1 MDFLTILTQSIVI
14 LTSVAFLYAGFVI
27 ERNKYLRRKYKRIA
41 DLQAKLGEDVYDEFD
56 FEQLSNKELTKL
68 DRRLTKTLQEKR
80 QSELDEENRQI
91 LENLL

>member
-1 MDFLTILTQSIVI
+1 MNFLTILAYFAVT
-14 LTSVAFLYAGFVI
+14 LTSITFLYAEFVI
-27 ERNKYLRRKYKRIA
+27 ERNKYLRRKYKRIS

-56 FEQLSNKELTKL
+56 FEQLSNKELIKL

>member
-27 ERNKYLRRKYKRIA
+27 ELNKYFRRKYERIA
-41 DLQAKLGEDVYDEFD
+41 DLQSKLGENVYDEYV
-56 FEQLSNKELTKL
+56 FEKMSSRDLAKL
-68 DRRLTKTLQEKR
+68 DRRLTKALHEKR

>member
-1 MDFLTILTQSIVI
+1 MNFLTILAYFAVT
-14 LTSVAFLYAGFVI
+14 LTSITFLYTEFAI

>member
-27 ERNKYLRRKYKRIA
+27 ELNKYFRRKYERIA
-41 DLQAKLGEDVYDEFD
+41 DLQSKLGENVYDEYV
-56 FEQLSNKELTKL
+56 FEKMSSKELTKL
-68 DRRLTKTLQEKR
+68 DRRLTKDLHKKR

>member
-14 LTSVAFLYAGFVI
+14 LTSVAFLYASFVI
-27 ERNKYLRRKYKRIA
+27 ELNKYFRRKYERIA
-41 DLQAKLGEDVYDEFD
+41 DLQSKLGENVYDEYV
-56 FEQLSNKELTKL
+56 FEKMSSRDLAKL
-68 DRRLTKTLQEKR
+68 DRRLTKALQEKR

>member
-14 LTSVAFLYAGFVI
+14 LTSVAFLYAGFII
-27 ERNKYLRRKYKRIA
+27 ELNKYFRRKYERIA
-41 DLQAKLGEDVYDEFD
+41 DLQAKLGEDVYDEFY
-56 FEQLSNKELTKL
+56 FEQLSNKDLAKL
-68 DRRLTKTLQEKR
+68 DRYLTKTLQEKR

>member
-1 MDFLTILTQSIVI
+1 MNFLTILAYFAVT
-14 LTSVAFLYAGFVI
+14 LTSITFLYAEFAI

-68 DRRLTKTLQEKR
+68 DRHLTKTLQEKR
-80 QSELDEENRQI
+80 QSELDEENCQI

>member
-1 MDFLTILTQSIVI
+1 MDFLTILIQSIVI

-41 DLQAKLGEDVYDEFD
+41 DLQAKLDEDVYDEFD

>member
-27 ERNKYLRRKYKRIA
+27 ERNKYLRRKYRRIA

>member
-1 MDFLTILTQSIVI
+1 MNFLTILTQSIVI

-27 ERNKYLRRKYKRIA
+27 ELNKYFRRKYERIA
-41 DLQAKLGEDVYDEFD
+41 DLQSKLGENVYDEYV
-56 FEQLSNKELTKL
+56 FEKMSSRDLAKL
-68 DRRLTKTLQEKR
+68 DRRLTKALHEKR

>member
-27 ERNKYLRRKYKRIA
+27 ELNKYFRRKYERIA
-41 DLQAKLGEDVYDEFD
+41 DLQSKLGENVYDEYV
-56 FEQLSNKELTKL
+56 FEKMSSRDLAKL
-68 DRRLTKTLQEKR
+68 DRRLTKALQEKR
-80 QSELDEENRQI
+80 QSKLDEENRQI

>member
-1 MDFLTILTQSIVI
+1 MNFLTILAYFAVT
-14 LTSVAFLYAGFVI
+14 LTSITFLYAEFAI

-68 DRRLTKTLQEKR
+68 DRHLTETLQEKR

>member
-1 MDFLTILTQSIVI
+1 MNFLTILAYFAVT
-14 LTSVAFLYAGFVI
+14 LTSITFLYAEFAI
-27 ERNKYLRRKYKRIA
+27 ERNKYLHRKYKRIA

-68 DRRLTKTLQEKR
+68 DRRLTKALHEKR

>member
-1 MDFLTILTQSIVI
+1 MNFLTILAYFVVT
-14 LTSVAFLYAGFVI
+14 LTSITFLYAEFAI

>member
-1 MDFLTILTQSIVI
+1 MNFLTILAYFAVT
-14 LTSVAFLYAGFVI
+14 LTSITFLYAEFAI
-27 ERNKYLRRKYKRIA
+27 ERNNYLRRKYKRIA
-41 DLQAKLGEDVYDEFD
+41 DLQAKLCEDVYDEFD

-80 QSELDEENRQI
+80 QSELDKENRQI

>member
-27 ERNKYLRRKYKRIA
+27 ELNKYFRRKYERIA
-41 DLQAKLGEDVYDEFD
+41 DLQSKLGENVYDEYV
-56 FEQLSNKELTKL
+56 FEKMSSRDLAKS
-68 DRRLTKTLQEKR
+68 DRRLTKALQEKR

>member
-1 MDFLTILTQSIVI
+1 MNFLTILAYFAVT
-14 LTSVAFLYAGFVI
+14 LTSITFLYAEFAI

-41 DLQAKLGEDVYDEFD
+41 DLQAKLSEDVYDEFD

-80 QSELDEENRQI
+80 QSELNEENRQI

>member
-1 MDFLTILTQSIVI
+1 MDFLTILIQSIVI

-27 ERNKYLRRKYKRIA
+27 ELNKYFRRKYERIA
-41 DLQAKLGEDVYDEFD
+41 DLQSKLGENVYDEYV
-56 FEQLSNKELTKL
+56 FEKMSSRDLAKL
-68 DRRLTKTLQEKR
+68 DRRLTKALHEKR

>member
-1 MDFLTILTQSIVI
+1 MNFSTILAYFAVT
-14 LTSVAFLYAGFVI
+14 LTSITFLYAEFAI

-41 DLQAKLGEDVYDEFD
+41 DLQAKLGENVYDEYV
-56 FEQLSNKELTKL
+56 FEKMSSRDLAKL
-68 DRRLTKTLQEKR
+68 DRHLTKALHDKR

>member
-1 MDFLTILTQSIVI
+1 MNFLTILAYFAVT
-14 LTSVAFLYAGFVI
+14 LTSITFLYAEFAI
-27 ERNKYLRRKYKRIA
+27 ERNKYLRRKYKRIS

-56 FEQLSNKELTKL
+56 FEQLSNKELIKL

>member
-1 MDFLTILTQSIVI
+1 MNFLTILAYFAVT
-14 LTSVAFLYAGFVI
+14 LTSITFLYVEFAI
-27 ERNKYLRRKYKRIA
+27 EQNKYLRRKYKRIS

>member
-1 MDFLTILTQSIVI
+1 MNFLTILAYFAVT
-14 LTSVAFLYAGFVI
+14 LTSITFLYAEFAI

-41 DLQAKLGEDVYDEFD
+41 DLQAKLGENVYDEYV
-56 FEQLSNKELTKL
+56 FEKMSSRDLVKL
-68 DRRLTKTLQEKR
+68 DRRLTKALQEKR

>member
-1 MDFLTILTQSIVI
+1 MNFLTILAYFAVT
-14 LTSVAFLYAGFVI
+14 LTSITFLYAEFAI
-27 ERNKYLRRKYKRIA
+27 ERNNYLRRKYKRIA

-68 DRRLTKTLQEKR
+68 DRHLTKALHEKR

>member
-1 MDFLTILTQSIVI
+1 MNFLTILTQSIVI

-27 ERNKYLRRKYKRIA
+27 ELNKYFRRKYERIA
-41 DLQAKLGEDVYDEFD
+41 DLQSKLGENVYDEYV
-56 FEQLSNKELTKL
+56 FEKMSSRDLAKL
-68 DRRLTKTLQEKR
+68 DRRLTKALQEKR

>member
-1 MDFLTILTQSIVI
+1 MNFLTILAYFAVT
-14 LTSVAFLYAGFVI
+14 LTSITFLYAEFAI
-27 ERNKYLRRKYKRIA
+27 ERNKYLRRKYKRIS

-80 QSELDEENRQI
+80 QSELDEENCQI

>member
-1 MDFLTILTQSIVI
+1 MNFLTILAYFAVT
-14 LTSVAFLYAGFVI
+14 LTSITFLYAEFAI

-68 DRRLTKTLQEKR
+68 DRCLTKDLHKKR